1 VKLESTELAHTIV
14 DVMDDRQAGDI
25 VMLDIRPISLITDFF
40 VIGTGESRRQLSAL
54 VDSIVDAVRDG
65 GAGKPLGIEGAADSG
80 WILLDY
86 GAIVV
91 HLFGPE
97 EREYYQL
104 EKFWDEAALVVRIQ

>member
-1 VKLESTELAHTIV
+1 
-14 DVMDDRQAGDI
+14 MDDRQASEI
-25 VMLDIRPISLITDFF
+25 VMLDIRPISLITDYF
-40 VIGTGESRRQLSAL
+40 VIGTGESRRQLAAL
-54 VDSIVDAVRDG
+54 TDSIVDAVLDG
-65 GAGKPLGIEGAADSG
+65 GAGKPLALEGTAESG

-86 GAIVV
+86 GAVVV